1 MANTNVKLNYIILC
15 DAIVDTG
22 GKVNL
27 LGIFSNIFTKT
38 FPSAHPKFAIALNF
52 TGEPAEHTLT
62 LRIIDTSGNEVMPPS
77 PQLKFRCPEF
87 GEASIGIT
95 VENLQIRAPG
105 FLTVQVIVDG
115 NKIGEKDLIVSK
127 M

>member
-1 MANTNVKLNYIILC
+1 MATTIVKLNHIILC

-27 LGIFSNIFTKT
+27 LGIFSNIFART
-38 FPSAHPKFAIALNF
+38 FPTCHPKFAIALNF
-52 TGEPAEHTLT
+52 TGDPLEHMLA
-62 LRIIDTSGNEVMPPS
+62 LRIIDTSGNEVMPP
-77 PQLKFRCPEF
+77 PPPLKFRCPEF

-95 VENLQIRAPG
+95 VENLKINSPG
-105 FLTVQVIVDG
+105 FLTVQVLVDG
-115 NKIGEKDLIVSK
+115 QKIGEKDLIVSK